1 MLGGGEGHASRIGEA
16 PLKMRE
22 RPPVMP
28 TLPVALKVR
37 RTSAVLEY
45 VTSIARF
52 RCWSV
57 RLEAVAFFSGLSDP
71 VPTVVAHTLGL
82 G

>member
-1 MLGGGEGHASRIGEA
+1 
-16 PLKMRE
+16 
-22 RPPVMP
+22 MP
-28 TLPVALKVR
+28 PVALKVR

-52 RCWSV
+52 RCLSV
-57 RLEAVAFFSGLSDP
+57 RLEAFAFFSGLSGP